1 MQKILDRTQASLAE
15 AFASLARNAKRQQSL
30 YLTAIVTLMAI
41 VVFSA
46 LLLAVLAA
54 DKQHRRRAKAAGWH
68 RSFDP
73 ANRRGAVLCRLSG
86 HAL

>member
-41 VVFSA
+41 VVVSA
-46 LLLAVLAA
+46 LLLA
-54 DKQHRRRAKAAGWH
+54 
-68 RSFDP
+68 
-73 ANRRGAVLCRLSG
+73 
-86 HAL
+86 